1 MAKVQPKTSTQVR
14 GLLKLALAF
23 SACILILEHS
33 GEICIATSCD
43 FLVDSGELSARGE
56 DIGWPFAAVA
66 AAGDGDATAGDA
78 EADRALI
85 VAGKGRVSFTVA
97 AIDRRGDTCVG
108 WARREAGRGRDA

>member
-33 GEICIATSCD
+33 GEICLATSSD
-43 FLVDSGELSARGE
+43 FLVDSGELSACGE

-66 AAGDGDATAGDA
+66 AAGDGDAAAGDA

-85 VAGKGRVSFTVA
+85 VAGKGRVSFT
-97 AIDRRGDTCVG
+97 AIDRRGDARVG
-108 WARREAGRGRDA
+108 EARREAGRGRGA